1 MPPHDEMAPHR
12 LGLLDQRMRS
22 MAPDFLVDRVL
33 VHYKLI
39 GLTDETIRQLLDLAG
54 EYRQERTAAED
65 AFALLGHKVSPVATP
80 LGPEQAA
87 ERREH
92 FARRAALFAEDD
104 MRAETYYD
112 RVRTILGEQ
121 GWAALLGVYLDEVT
135 ARLHRLGPALAAA
148 VAPAFQL
155 LAEDPE
161 GVHRP
166 VDPYDDE
173 LTGALPALV

>member
-1 MPPHDEMAPHR
+1 
-12 LGLLDQRMRS
+12 
-22 MAPDFLVDRVL
+22 
-33 VHYKLI
+33 
-39 GLTDETIRQLLDLAG
+39 
-54 EYRQERTAAED
+54 
-65 AFALLGHKVSPVATP
+65 
-80 LGPEQAA
+80 
-87 ERREH
+87 
-92 FARRAALFAEDD
+92 
-104 MRAETYYD
+104 AETYYD